1 MLVSDSECVI
11 NPDGSR
17 TDDYENGSGWAA
29 LLRVISAG
37 ISSTQRPSRGNR
49 SIFGTIRVT
58 DWPDGIN
65 PFGPRFPV
73 RFSLGTSPSAMQK
86 LRHFL
91 ELIRFSHTI
100 FALPFALL
108 SAVLAWAQPD
118 SVFRIQD
125 FVGILV
131 CMVTARS
138 AAMAFNRLVDRDIDA
153 QNPRTAKRHI
163 PAGLLSVKAVTA
175 FTLIMSI
182 GFVAATAI
190 FLPKRLPLILSVPV
204 LLFLLGYSLAKRWT
218 SLCHYWLSA
227 ALMMSPIAAWIAVR
241 DEFAVVPTLLAGVI
255 FFWVGGFDIIYACQ
269 DADFDREKKL
279 NSIPARFG
287 VRTALRMAFVSHLVT
302 VVMLIALWKLAALG
316 TIFLIGVIAIA
327 GLLLY
332 EHSIVKPDDLN
343 RVNVA
348 FFNVNAII
356 SFGILVLGCLDVWV
370 F

>member
-1 MLVSDSECVI
+1 MF
-11 NPDGSR
+11 
-17 TDDYENGSGWAA
+17 
-29 LLRVISAG
+29 
-37 ISSTQRPSRGNR
+37 Q
-49 SIFGTIRVT
+49 
-58 DWPDGIN
+58 
-65 PFGPRFPV
+65 
-73 RFSLGTSPSAMQK
+73 Q

-91 ELIRFSHTI
+91 ELIRFSHTV

-108 SAVLAWAQPD
+108 SAVIAWAAPG
-118 SVFRIQD
+118 SEFRWRD

-153 QNPRTAKRHI
+153 DNPRTAKRHI
-163 PAGLLSVKAVTA
+163 PAGLISVRAVVA
-175 FTLIMSI
+175 FTLLMSMA
-182 GFVAATAI
+182 FVASTVI
-190 FLPKRLPLILSVPV
+190 FLPKQLPMILAVPV

-241 DEFAVVPTLLAGVI
+241 DEFALVPALLAGVI

-269 DADFDREKKL
+269 DAEFDRERRL
-279 NSIPARFG
+279 NSIPAKFG
-287 VRTALRMAFVSHLVT
+287 VRSALRIAFLSHLIT
-302 VVMLIALWKLAALG
+302 IAMLLLLWKIAGLG
-316 TIFLIGVIAIA
+316 FIFLAGVIAMA

-332 EHSIVKPDDLN
+332 EHWLVRPDDLN
-343 RVNVA
+343 RINIA

-356 SFGILVLGCLDVWV
+356 SFGILILGCLDIWV